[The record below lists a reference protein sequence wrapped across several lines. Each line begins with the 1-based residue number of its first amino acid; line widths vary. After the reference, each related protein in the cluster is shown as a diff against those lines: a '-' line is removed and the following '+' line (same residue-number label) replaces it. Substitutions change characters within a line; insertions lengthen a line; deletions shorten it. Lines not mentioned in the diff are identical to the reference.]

1 MSKGRLPVLIE
12 AVRTMRGPPAGDVDR
27 KPHVVAAGELHPVA
41 VSVLGDSFD
50 FSLEIGRELNYR
62 HRRFPPLSA
71 IRFQPPLTR
80 LNHATTSRCFSNF
93 APFGQTII
101 TLVLPPSLTRW
112 ALGSFTFSM
121 VPSGQRTRKWPFNGG
136 SLRAAMGF
144 LDRRAELGRAG
155 GLALTFDHRL
165 RHQTLTFPF
174 AIVLF
179 RQSSKQTEQTRREP

>member
-144 LDRRAELGRAG
+144 LIAA
-155 GLALTFDHRL
+155 
-165 RHQTLTFPF
+165 
-174 AIVLF
+174 
-179 RQSSKQTEQTRREP
+179 QSSAARAVLPLPSTIGFDIRRSPSLSPSSYFASPQSRPS